1 VFSDTAIP
9 FCLSLKVLFKLPLR
23 QLAGMVVSL
32 LKLTELDGPVPGL
45 SILYRK
51 QNALAVQGPYWRADG
66 AFNLLIDSSGIKLLD
81 DAE

>member
-1 VFSDTAIP
+1 MFSDTAIP

-66 AFNLLIDSSGIKLLD
+66 GVQPVDRQQRDQAPR
-81 DAE
+81 